1 MLELEHKK
9 DPVITLIKAIRD
21 DNDISDIM
29 SLLIQPVQRIPRYRL
44 LLEVSLFYLIMTVLI
59 KT

>member
-9 DPVITLIKAIRD
+9 DPVIALIKAIRD

-44 LLEVSLFYLIMTVLI
+44 LLEVSIFYLIMTVLI